1 MAEISICSGFQKKQR
16 HCNNFTNMQN
26 GGGTRNPTFKQ
37 LDHREKMRN
46 YEKEKSTNVVT
57 VILPKAFFLFVCF
70 LEHQKLPKLPS
81 VARFTFL

>member
-1 MAEISICSGFQKKQR
+1 MAEIFICSGFQKKQR
-16 HCNNFTNMQN
+16 HCNNFTNMQD

-37 LDHREKMRN
+37 LDYRENTRN

-70 LEHQKLPKLPS
+70 FGTSKASK
-81 VARFTFL
+81 AA

>member
-1 MAEISICSGFQKKQR
+1 
-16 HCNNFTNMQN
+16 MQD

-37 LDHREKMRN
+37 LDYRENTRN

-70 LEHQKLPKLPS
+70 FGTSKASK
-81 VARFTFL
+81 AA